1 MAASTLTLRLVA
13 ASAVWVVASL
23 CVAGLLLVLLFRDHI
38 ERRFDGSLMDHLEEL
53 IAASEL
59 GADGRLSLTWQP
71 SDPRFNRPQSGWYW
85 QIEQGE
91 VAVLRSASLWPARLQ
106 AGPPDGDRHQQSL
119 RGPAGEALRALVMPI
134 TLPEAE
140 DAFVY
145 TITGPVADIAA
156 DVGEFAVKLA
166 VTLAV
171 LALGLIGAVV
181 AQVRF
186 GLAPLQRLRRAVTE
200 VRAGAAVRLPESFP
214 GEVQPVVSE
223 LNALLDSH
231 AALLERARSQAG
243 NLAHALKNPLTV
255 IRNQAQALPEP
266 HGTVVREAAEAMGRQ
281 IEWHLARARAAG
293 AYGVLG
299 ARTSVVDVAR
309 DLRFSL
315 ERLHRDR
322 ALRIELV
329 DVDGLVFQGDPQDL
343 EEMLG
348 NLMDN
353 ACKWARGRVRVAGSR
368 RGDRLWLAVE
378 DDGPGI
384 AGDKIEAAL
393 ARGRRL
399 DEATTG
405 TGLGLGIVRDL
416 AELYRGSL
424 DLGRSDLG
432 GLRATLELPA
442 TG

>member
-1 MAASTLTLRLVA
+1 
-13 ASAVWVVASL
+13 
-23 CVAGLLLVLLFRDHI
+23 
-38 ERRFDGSLMDHLEEL
+38 
-53 IAASEL
+53 
-59 GADGRLSLTWQP
+59 
-71 SDPRFNRPQSGWYW
+71 
-85 QIEQGE
+85 
-91 VAVLRSASLWPARLQ
+91 VLRSASLWPARLQ

-266 HGTVVREAAEAMGRQ
+266 HGTVVREEAEAMDRQ

-322 ALRIELV
+322 ALRIELG

-399 DEATTG
+399 DEATAG

-432 GLRATLELPA
+432 GLRAILELPA
-442 TG
+442 G